1 MFNTNQKE
9 LVTFFRNYS
18 NTVNGDDFKLKVD
31 LTYSKSVIDTSKCR
45 RSIINLKRHLNKIG
59 IRMNG
64 VYVNEYSKVFHL
76 HNHCLIWVDCDWEIG
91 KKYIKNYWSKIGLSL
106 IEKYDSKLGGCEYM
120 VKHIGV
126 NQNNNW
132 DLIENL

>member
-45 RSIINLKRHLNKIG
+45 RSIINLKRHLNI
-59 IRMNG
+59 I
-64 VYVNEYSKVFHL
+64 
-76 HNHCLIWVDCDWEIG
+76 
-91 KKYIKNYWSKIGLSL
+91 
-106 IEKYDSKLGGCEYM
+106 
-120 VKHIGV
+120 
-126 NQNNNW
+126 
-132 DLIENL
+132 